1 MKSFGI
7 RWGKQGETYEVDN
20 ASLRRLHL
28 IFWKVFLPLLNAI
41 NFGYY
46 NKNVHQFFAFYWTV
60 PLSQF
65 MIFFLQ
71 IFFAMFLMRIF
82 FMKFQNSKN
91 KNSDNL
97 GHFLLLGIAEELNY
111 KNRWEHKGWKAVKS
125 TFFCWKR
132 QLTTDASL
140 AVVISLLLEGRRKT
154 YNLQLFL
161 FLRNSVSLSLPRS
174 PT

>member
-20 ASLRRLHL
+20 ASLLRLHL
-28 IFWKVFLPLLNAI
+28 VFWKVFLPLLNAI

-82 FMKFQNSKN
+82 LWSFKILKIKN
-91 KNSDNL
+91 WKLRSL
-97 GHFLLLGIAEELNY
+97 FSFTEIVEELNY
-111 KNRWEHKGWKAVKS
+111 ENIESIKVDLWNYR
-125 TFFCWKR
+125 KR
-132 QLTTDASL
+132 QLETDA
-140 AVVISLLLEGRRKT
+140 LLLF
-154 YNLQLFL
+154 Y
-161 FLRNSVSLSLPRS
+161 S
-174 PT
+174 